1 MQKHD
6 IMYHQQVH
14 VQHVQQIEITVQND
28 DGINEVVQTQS
39 QRTHIIQVHQ
49 QIIHVVGRVIVDIH
63 KYEMNVNQVV
73 HQQHV
78 EQLLMEELVQ
88 VIHKH
93 LHVQIVTE

>member
-1 MQKHD
+1 MRKHD
-6 IMYHQQVH
+6 IMYHHQVH
-14 VQHVQQIEITVQND
+14 VQHVQRIEITVQND

-39 QRTHIIQVHQ
+39 QQIHIIQVHQ